1 MKAHDTIGHLLRK
14 ATRANLSAQLLLEA
28 GDADDA
34 CSRACYAMFD
44 AARAVLLMVDEAASA
59 GSYKTHA
66 GVLGRFSEPLV
77 KTGRVPVEPGRT
89 LRRAET
95 ARVLA
100 DYRERP
106 DNLLVTQGCRPL
118 HPMNFTDL
126 GPGPQQAS
134 VVPSLP

>member
-28 GDADDA
+28 GDVDGA
-34 CSRACYAMFD
+34 CSRAYYAMFD
-44 AARAVLLMVDEAASA
+44 AARAALLMADEAASA

-66 GVLGRFSEPLV
+66 GVLGRFSEQLV
-77 KTGRVPVEPGRT
+77 KTGRVPVELGRM

-100 DYRERP
+100 DYRE
-106 DNLLVTQGCRPL
+106 
-118 HPMNFTDL
+118 
-126 GPGPQQAS
+126 AS
-134 VVPSLP
+134 VEESDAARIVEEARDFVMKIKALDAT